1 MSKNSPVPF
10 TEELYEKISAYED
23 QYTEG
28 DIKTSRDGCLLFFA
42 GAKNRQSILDC
53 SFVSDLGNYR
63 EPFRDIRFAQIM
75 EHTQKKKKPELIQQS
90 NLSLH
95 TLLARNIH
103 RILAARTGNTEILCR
118 NAD

>member
-1 MSKNSPVPF
+1 MSKNSPIPF

-75 EHTQKKKKPELIQQS
+75 EHTQKKKPE
-90 NLSLH
+90 N
-95 TLLARNIH
+95 
-103 RILAARTGNTEILCR
+103 
-118 NAD
+118 